1 MDNLLRKKS
10 GETVLTDK
18 VYFSVC
24 FAVMRRNFKLIFIII
39 IVGTVVILFISATN
53 YQKQSTLLREEIF
66 DKCEM
71 MALELKYTREYLAET
86 LAIANFQYHEEARGF
101 MPAMAGNAIGKKF
114 YDATGYQLRQVS
126 SKYRN
131 PKNKPDKF
139 EEEALLEF
147 GKDGNLSEYKGV
159 DKINGQKVL
168 RFLIPLYIEEA
179 CLKCHSAKETI
190 PEFIQ
195 EDYPEDKATDYKFGD
210 LRGAISVV
218 VPIYRAEAEI
228 KGNLIHMTIVT
239 TAGLT
244 FMLIFIAI
252 AINITIKKTE
262 KSKLSNSS
270 AHRKGPR

>member
-1 MDNLLRKKS
+1 MILNKND
-10 GETVLTDK
+10 ETK
-18 VYFSVC
+18 VYFTVSV
-24 FAVMRRNFKLIFIII
+24 AVMRRNFKLIIIII

-53 YQKQSTLLREEIF
+53 YRKQSALLREEIF
-66 DKCEM
+66 DKCKM
-71 MALELKYTREYLAET
+71 IALELKYTREYLAET
-86 LAIANFQYHEEARGF
+86 VAIVNFQYHEEARGF
-101 MPAMAGNAIGKKF
+101 MPAMAGNAIGRKF

-168 RFLIPLYIEEA
+168 RFLLPLYIEEA

-190 PEFIQ
+190 PEFIK
-195 EDYPEDKATDYKFGD
+195 EDYPEDKATDYKSGD

-218 VPIYRAEAEI
+218 VPIYKAEAEI
-228 KGNLIHMTIVT
+228 KWNLIHMTIVT

-252 AINITIKKTE
+252 AINITIKRRQK
-262 KSKLSNSS
+262 KAN
-270 AHRKGPR
+270 

>member
-1 MDNLLRKKS
+1 
-10 GETVLTDK
+10 
-18 VYFSVC
+18 
-24 FAVMRRNFKLIFIII
+24 MRL
-39 IVGTVVILFISATN
+39 V
-53 YQKQSTLLREEIF
+53 
-66 DKCEM
+66 
-71 MALELKYTREYLAET
+71 
-86 LAIANFQYHEEARGF
+86 
-101 MPAMAGNAIGKKF
+101 KKF

-168 RFLIPLYIEEA
+168 RYLIPLYIEEA

-190 PEFIQ
+190 PNFIR
-195 EDYPEDKATDYKFGD
+195 EEYPEDKATDYAFGD

-218 VPIYRAEAEI
+218 VPIDRAEAEI

-239 TAGLT
+239 TVGLT
-244 FMLIFIAI
+244 FLVTFIAI

-262 KSKLSNSS
+262 KSKLN
-270 AHRKGPR
+270 